1 MGALEVTYDPPFTI
15 RWPDVWPFVSC
26 GALRPQGWGRKL
38 SRSSTYLTL
47 WITQAARLRPAAW
60 SQATV
65 ECFTVQPKLVAHKV
79 RVRTAEAK
87 AAELSTR

>member
-1 MGALEVTYDPPFTI
+1 VIARLYSLARFVAVDVPHANRLTI
-15 RWPDVWPFVSC
+15 HII
-26 GALRPQGWGRKL
+26 AAE
-38 SRSSTYLTL
+38 SSTYLTL

-65 ECFTVQPKLVAHKV
+65 ECFTVQPKLVAHTV